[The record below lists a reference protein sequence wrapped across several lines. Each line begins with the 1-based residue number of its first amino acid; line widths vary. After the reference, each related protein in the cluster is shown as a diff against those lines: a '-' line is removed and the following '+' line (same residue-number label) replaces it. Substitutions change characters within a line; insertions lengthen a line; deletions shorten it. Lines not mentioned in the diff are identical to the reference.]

1 MTILPLFA
9 RNIKRLLLSS
19 LLMTVSFSKA
29 IGVAA
34 EPTFGFDSVLTLEDM
49 SSLIHSRFPL
59 GTSRSALRQTFVEEG
74 HATLRIKPDAPY
86 IEKYIFDINL
96 CNYYIWRWNIS
107 ADYDESGRLLQ
118 AYVNGNSV
126 FQDGTP
132 KKIISKV
139 AKPGTK
145 ASIYQVQRPR
155 PEAYKGEK
163 SLAFMLFDGDSD
175 QRSNEDQTL
184 IGAGPSRA
192 DPTNMGK
199 LVMYSGIDPW
209 RSIFDFDPVDHIVA
223 YSGSCERADK
233 IYEAQKQGQK
243 P

>member
-1 MTILPLFA
+1 MMILPFFA

-19 LLMTVSFSKA
+19 LLLTVSFSTTM
-29 IGVAA
+29 GVAA
-34 EPTFGFDSVLTLEDM
+34 EPTFAFDSVSTLEDM
-49 SSLIHSRFPL
+49 SSLIQSRFPL

-74 HATLRIKPDAPY
+74 HATLRIKPDAPN
-86 IEKYIFDINL
+86 IEKYIFDIDL
-96 CNYYIWRWNIS
+96 CHYYVWRWNIS

-118 AYVNGNSV
+118 AYVNGNRV

-132 KKIISKV
+132 KRIISQV
-139 AKPGTK
+139 AEPGKK
-145 ASIYQVQRPR
+145 ASIYRVQRPR
-155 PEAYKGEK
+155 PEAYKGEN
-163 SLAFMLFDGDSD
+163 SLVFMLFDGDSD
-175 QRSNEDQTL
+175 ERSNDDQKL

-199 LVMYSGIDPW
+199 VVMYSGIDPW
-209 RSIFDFDPVDHIVA
+209 RSIFDFDPVDHIVS

>member
-1 MTILPLFA
+1 M
-9 RNIKRLLLSS
+9 
-19 LLMTVSFSKA
+19 
-29 IGVAA
+29 GVAA

-59 GTSRSALRQTFVEEG
+59 GTSRSALWQTFVEEG
-74 HATLRIKPDAPY
+74 HATLRIKPDVPD

-96 CNYYIWRWNIS
+96 CNYYVWRWNIS

-145 ASIYQVQRPR
+145 ASIYRVQRPR

-163 SLAFMLFDGDSD
+163 SLGIILYDGDSD
-175 QRSNEDQTL
+175 QRSNDDQKL
-184 IGAGPSRA
+184 IGAGPVV
-192 DPTNMGK
+192 PTQRIWEK
-199 LVMYSGIDPW
+199 W
-209 RSIFDFDPVDHIVA
+209 
-223 YSGSCERADK
+223 SC
-233 IYEAQKQGQK
+233 IQT
-243 P
+243 